1 MDNFITCEFCGTVY
15 DPAEGQCPTCQG
27 KPQDTKNYKGDHYD
41 YDERPVEEEPVKKRR
56 GGKILALIALI
67 LLFLGFAFYIAY
79 SFELIPFLKPTASA
93 QSTALVPCTDLK
105 ADTSEL
111 NFTEAGQSA
120 TILTAVEPA
129 DTTDRVIFSVDNS
142 AAVSVTQ
149 DGTVTAKAPGE
160 ANVAIICGKFRCDCK
175 VVCNFGEQPAAE
187 EEETAEEKESE
198 PTAPAE
204 PLDIN
209 ETDISFFEK
218 GESFTLELTGGDGS
232 EPEWR
237 SEDSAVATV
246 SSKGEVVAV
255 GSGTVDITATVG
267 SETVTCV
274 VRCQFE

>member
-187 EEETAEEKESE
+187 ARSV
-198 PTAPAE
+198 PADNSSAPASE
-204 PLDIN
+204 RIN
-209 ETDISFFEK
+209 INTADPETLK
-218 GESFTLELTGGDGS
+218 TLPGI
-232 EPEWR
+232 
-237 SEDSAVATV
+237 
-246 SSKGEVVAV
+246 GEVRANAIAAYREEHGPFQSISDLLQVN
-255 GSGTVDITATVG
+255 GIGEGTINKIKDLICLEDNHEN
-267 SETVTCV
+267 SDH
-274 VRCQFE
+274 